1 MSLVLGGEACS
12 LESLGFPWS
21 VWFLPGEASGCW
33 GPGRGFCSHS
43 PIKSARLQWVSVL
56 EDLIASLGLI

>member
-1 MSLVLGGEACS
+1 MLGSDG
-12 LESLGFPWS
+12 
-21 VWFLPGEASGCW
+21 ASALTA
-33 GPGRGFCSHS
+33 